1 MTCIPYLEPGP
12 FLQERHE
19 VTSKAGSDQAVLLY
33 NYFPGERYF
42 GYFLNGL
49 PTLVIKDTE
58 LIHRISVK
66 DFIHFEDNGFK
77 HVFGF
82 LVTQNLFNLKGKTW
96 RSLRAKLSPTFTS
109 GKLKRMFNQLDKS
122 CEHLVQTLGESCGEP
137 LDTKK
142 ITSRYVLE
150 VIASIAFG
158 LDLSKNAQ
166 SAEFVQNSTS
176 LYATGYQMTL
186 IQILGMVSYKLVNLL
201 GLSMYKREVEHY
213 FQNLT
218 KQTKEYRRKNKIERD
233 DYFQLLLALQEEEE
247 SGKTL
252 LAKWDNEDDSLIN
265 KANGLPQQAKG
276 SKLLTDECI
285 TAQAFGFLTGG
296 SDSVATTLMWA
307 LYHIAKDPAIQARAV
322 QEAESCLSQNGG
334 WTFQTVK
341 DMVYLDMV
349 IQETLRLYPA
359 SPLSLKECTV
369 PYRLPGSD
377 AILEKGT
384 IVLIPVTGLHMDP
397 EIYPD
402 PRKFDPERFA
412 DNNYKPSATYRPFGD
427 GPRICLAM
435 RLAIMEIKVCLARV
449 LTQFSVSVDKKTQ
462 EPFALDPM
470 SFPPNPVGGVWLRFH
485 EKKVT
490 L

>member
-1 MTCIPYLEPGP
+1 M
-12 FLQERHE
+12 FF
-19 VTSKAGSDQAVLLY
+19 
-33 NYFPGERYF
+33 N
-42 GYFLNGL
+42 
-49 PTLVIKDTE
+49 
-58 LIHRISVK
+58 
-66 DFIHFEDNGFK
+66 FI
-77 HVFGF
+77 V
-82 LVTQNLFNLKGKTW
+82 
-96 RSLRAKLSPTFTS
+96 
-109 GKLKRMFNQLDKS
+109 
-122 CEHLVQTLGESCGEP
+122 
-137 LDTKK
+137 
-142 ITSRYVLE
+142 
-150 VIASIAFG
+150 
-158 LDLSKNAQ
+158 
-166 SAEFVQNSTS
+166 
-176 LYATGYQMTL
+176 
-186 IQILGMVSYKLVNLL
+186 
-201 GLSMYKREVEHY
+201 
-213 FQNLT
+213 
-218 KQTKEYRRKNKIERD
+218 
-233 DYFQLLLALQEEEE
+233 
-247 SGKTL
+247 
-252 LAKWDNEDDSLIN
+252 
-265 KANGLPQQAKG
+265 
-276 SKLLTDECI
+276 LTDECI

-359 SPLSLKECTV
+359 SPFSLKECTV

-384 IVLIPVTGLHMDP
+384 IALIPVTGLHMDP

-402 PRKFDPERFA
+402 PLKFDPERFA

-462 EPFALDPM
+462 EPFALDPT